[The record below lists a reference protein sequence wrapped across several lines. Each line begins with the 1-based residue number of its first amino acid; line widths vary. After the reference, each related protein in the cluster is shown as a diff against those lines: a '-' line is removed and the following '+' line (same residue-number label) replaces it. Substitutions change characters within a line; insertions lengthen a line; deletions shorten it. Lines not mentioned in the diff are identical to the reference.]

1 MHHANTAE
9 AETTSF
15 PLPQEMLDCSK
26 LYDSQK
32 DFDTR
37 QTESVQVMFEHINE
51 WAQEV

>member
-1 MHHANTAE
+1 MSFILPGTTHLHHADTAE

-37 QTESVQVMFEHINE
+37 QT
-51 WAQEV
+51 